1 MLAVFKNNNNNNRFM
16 VKKKKKLTKNFKFVT
31 YRTWI
36 FLVNTLNN
44 KV

>member
-16 VKKKKKLTKNFKFVT
+16 VKKKKKNFKFVT